1 MNISAPL
8 AKKVE
13 IATKAVNGPVAIQTS
28 TATGSTFSAPALA
41 TVQGDV
47 AITCGS
53 ANLNNLTVI
62 QGNCAVTATTIAAP
76 IIASVAGNLTI
87 TSDDVSM
94 PNLVTVSGNV
104 NVTGTSSNTVVD
116 FANLSNVGGET
127 EIDADDVNLN
137 TGQPHNSGGNG

>member
-1 MNISAPL
+1 L
-8 AKKVE
+8 Y
-13 IATKAVNGPVAIQTS
+13 
-28 TATGSTFSAPALA
+28 
-41 TVQGDV
+41 
-47 AITCGS
+47 
-53 ANLNNLTVI
+53 NLTVI

-87 TSDDVSM
+87 TSAGISM